1 MGKQRYHN
9 LSEEHRAEVC
19 RKNLLCQRVWKEKKV
34 QEETFEEYRARL
46 NARRREQTV
55 EKKQAMGT
63 EGWKR
68 HQQAVYV
75 KRAKSEQ
82 RKKWKEPE
90 KRLARP
96 FPLPWLPLEW
106 AEHEDKE
113 KDTVETIRANA
124 LESMDQYL

>member
-1 MGKQRYHN
+1 M
-9 LSEEHRAEVC
+9 
-19 RKNLLCQRVWKEKKV
+19 V

-46 NARRREQTV
+46 NARRREQTA

-68 HQQAVYV
+68 HQQSVYV

-90 KRLARP
+90 KHLARP

-106 AEHEDKE
+106 AEDEDKE